1 VSRRRAL
8 PLRSLAPFQQ
18 HLGTPHFMD
27 FDGATAAWIVTKDV
41 QAWQWIEKQGA
52 GAMQNEKTF
61 RIAVLPGDGIGP
73 EVMAPCLRLLDRV
86 VGEAGGFSLSYEEM
100 EAGAGLYQRSGTAL
114 PAETLERVGAADAIL
129 LGAMGLPGIYTP
141 NGLEIAPQVDI
152 REHFALFA
160 GVRPLKTYPGMPVP
174 LADPRA
180 QALDAVLIRE
190 STEGFFAGRGQGR
203 LENDAVA
210 TETMTITRAASERL
224 FDFAFELARKRKGAG
239 HPGRVTCV
247 DKANIFGTFAFFRK
261 IFGERAARFPDV
273 EADQCYVDAAAMR
286 LVTQPWRFDV
296 IVTENLFGDIL
307 SDLAAGLM
315 GGMGMAPSA
324 DIGVDRAVFQPCH
337 GTAPDIAGQGKANPT
352 AMFLSAA
359 MMLEWLGEQHG
370 VAACGL
376 AGTRLRDAVE
386 SAFAGGELIPF
397 EFGGRDGT
405 VEITA
410 GVGAALDSR
419 PEQAAAGG

>member
-1 VSRRRAL
+1 
-8 PLRSLAPFQQ
+8 
-18 HLGTPHFMD
+18 MM
-27 FDGATAAWIVTKDV
+27 K
-41 QAWQWIEKQGA
+41 K
-52 GAMQNEKTF
+52 NEKTF
-61 RIAVLPGDGIGP
+61 RIAVMPGDGIGP

-86 VGEAGGFSLSYEEM
+86 VGEAGGFSLDYEEM
-100 EAGAGLYQRSGTAL
+100 EAGAGLYQRSGSAL
-114 PAETLERVGAADAIL
+114 PAETLERAGAADAIL
-129 LGAMGLPGIYTP
+129 LGAMGLPGIYYP
-141 NGLEIAPQVDI
+141 DGLEIAPQVDI

-160 GVRPLKTYPGMPVP
+160 GVRPLKTYLGMPVP

-180 QALDAVLIRE
+180 QNLDAVLIRE

-203 LENDAVA
+203 IEDDRTA

-224 FDFAFELARKRKGAG
+224 FDFAFELARKRKAAG

-261 IFGERAARFPDV
+261 IFDERAERFPDV
-273 EADQCYVDAAAMR
+273 EADHCYVDAAAMR

-324 DIGVDRAVFQPCH
+324 DIGAERAVFQPCH

-359 MMLEWLGEQHG
+359 MMLEWLGEQQD
-370 VAACGL
+370 VEACRS
-376 AGTRLRDAVE
+376 AGARLRGAVE
-386 SAFAGGELIPF
+386 GAFASGALTPF
-397 EFGGRDGT
+397 EFGGQDGT
-405 VEITA
+405 EAITA
-410 GVGAALDSR
+410 RVMAALDGALER
-419 PEQAAAGG
+419 AAAGR

>member
-1 VSRRRAL
+1 MPNGKR
-8 PLRSLAPFQQ
+8 
-18 HLGTPHFMD
+18 
-27 FDGATAAWIVTKDV
+27 
-41 QAWQWIEKQGA
+41 
-52 GAMQNEKTF
+52 F
-61 RIAVLPGDGIGP
+61 RIAVMPGDGIGP

-86 VGEAGGFSLSYEEM
+86 VGEVGGFSLDYEEL
-100 EAGAGLYQRSGTAL
+100 EAGAGLYRRSGDAL
-114 PAETLERVGAADAIL
+114 PAETLERAGAADAIL
-129 LGAMGLPGIYTP
+129 LGAMGLPGVYTP
-141 NGLEIAPQVDI
+141 DGREIAPQVDI

-180 QALDAVLIRE
+180 RRLDAVLIRE
-190 STEGFFAGRGQGR
+190 STEGFFAGRGRGR
-203 LENDAVA
+203 IEDDRTA

-224 FDFAFELARKRKGAG
+224 FDFAFALARRRKAAG
-239 HPGRVTCV
+239 RPGRVTCV

-261 IFGERAARFPDV
+261 IFDERAARFPDV
-273 EADQCYVDAAAMR
+273 EADHCYVDAAAMR

-324 DIGVDRAVFQPCH
+324 DIGARRAVFQPCH

-352 AMFLSAA
+352 AMVLSAA
-359 MMLEWLGEQHG
+359 MMLDWLGEQRDA
-370 VAACGL
+370 AACRA
-376 AGTRLRDAVE
+376 AGARLRDAVE
-386 SAFAGGELIPF
+386 GAFASGALTPV

-405 VEITA
+405 EAIAAAIV
-410 GVGAALDSR
+410 AALDR
-419 PEQAAAGG
+419 TPEPAAAGR